1 MTARKRDPYAQRLTD
16 LENWLLLPANRALLT
31 DSCKASK
38 ARPGQAAAVLRVLVS
53 KTNTHSGTVDQTYQQ
68 LSAVTLL
75 PEHTIKRL
83 LKALTD
89 IGVLVTVTGSRSGG
103 AGGAAGRAPVRRVA
117 FLSPVDNAGM
127 AVHQT
132 GNGGALEPNGGAPE
146 CAPLRFNSTEITP
159 TGEKLDG
166 DIQTE
171 QTGQGHAQS
180 MSQQSEQVISA
191 VADRLGSQAVSSGLQ
206 LSSPDGFKQH
216 QRSKARAGWN
226 KAERRFGAGLRM
238 IRPEQYEYSVLIDWC
253 AAVASDQTPSSATY
267 QQLEAACKT

>member
-1 MTARKRDPYAQRLTD
+1 VTARKRDPYSQRLTD

-31 DSCKASK
+31 DSCKANK
-38 ARPGQAAAVLRVLVS
+38 ARPDQAAALLRVLVS
-53 KTNTHSGTVDQTYQQ
+53 KTNTHSGTVDQTIAQ

-75 PEHTIKRL
+75 PDYTVKRI

-117 FLSPVDNAGM
+117 FLSPVDIAGM
-127 AVHQT
+127 AAHQT

-159 TGEKLDG
+159 TAEKLEG
-166 DIQTE
+166 GIQTDQPE
-171 QTGQGHAQS
+171 QVRSQS

-191 VADRLGSQAVSSGLQ
+191 VADRLVLQAAQSGLQ
-206 LSSPDGFKQH
+206 LTSPDGFKQH
-216 QRSKARAGWN
+216 QRSKARSGWN
-226 KAERRFGAGLRM
+226 KAERRFGAGIRM
-238 IRPEQYEYSVLIDWC
+238 ITPAQYEYSLLLDWC
-253 AAVASDQTPSSATY
+253 AAVASDQTPSPATY

>member
-1 MTARKRDPYAQRLTD
+1 
-16 LENWLLLPANRALLT
+16 
-31 DSCKASK
+31 
-38 ARPGQAAAVLRVLVS
+38 VLRVLVS
-53 KTNTHSGTVDQTYQQ
+53 KTNTHSGTVDQTIQQ

-75 PEHTIKRL
+75 PDHTIKRV

-117 FLSPVDNAGM
+117 FLSPVDISGM

-132 GNGGALEPNGGAPE
+132 GNGGALKPNGGAPE

-166 DIQTE
+166 DTQTE

-191 VADRLGSQAVSSGLQ
+191 VADRLVSQAVSSGLQ
-206 LSSPDGFKQH
+206 LSNPAGFKH
-216 QRSKARAGWN
+216 TQRSKARSGWN

-238 IRPEQYEYSVLIDWC
+238 ITPEQYEYSVLIDWC

>member
-1 MTARKRDPYAQRLTD
+1 
-16 LENWLLLPANRALLT
+16 
-31 DSCKASK
+31 
-38 ARPGQAAAVLRVLVS
+38 VLRVLVS

-117 FLSPVDNAGM
+117 FLSPVDISGM

-146 CAPLRFNSTEITP
+146 CAPLRVTSTEIIP

-166 DIQTE
+166 DTQTE

-180 MSQQSEQVISA
+180 MSQQSDQVISD
-191 VADRLGSQAVSSGLQ
+191 VADRLVSQAVSSGLQ
-206 LSSPDGFKQH
+206 LSSPDGFKH
-216 QRSKARAGWN
+216 TQRSKARSGWN
-226 KAERRFGAGLRM
+226 KAERRFGEGLRK
-238 IRPEQYEYSVLIDWC
+238 ITPEQYEYSLLLDCVTC
-253 AAVASDQTPSSATY
+253 FAVGEAASAALVD
-267 QQLEAACKT
+267 QLEVACKT